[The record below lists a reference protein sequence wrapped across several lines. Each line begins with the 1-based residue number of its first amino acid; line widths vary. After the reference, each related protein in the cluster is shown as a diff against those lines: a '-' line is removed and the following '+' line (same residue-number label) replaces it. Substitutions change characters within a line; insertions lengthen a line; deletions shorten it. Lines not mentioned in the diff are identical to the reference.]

1 MSCCAGCKAV
11 EREFDRKVAEGDLKR
26 FLARGPDV
34 TTRKMLAAIR
44 EAPRPA
50 GATLL
55 DIGGGIG
62 AIHHALLDEGYARAG
77 HVDGSSAYLA
87 MASAEAAR
95 RGHEGRVVF
104 HHGNFHALAATV
116 DAADLVTLDRVVCC
130 DPEGVGLLRAAA
142 DRARRLLAFSYPR
155 ARWYNRTIVAL
166 ANGWRQLWRQPF
178 RAYVHDPNAMT
189 AVLER
194 AGLRRRWSGGTW
206 IWSVELFERSAS

>member
-1 MSCCAGCKAV
+1 
-11 EREFDRKVAEGDLKR
+11 
-26 FLARGPDV
+26 
-34 TTRKMLAAIR
+34 ML
-44 EAPRPA
+44 
-50 GATLL
+50 
-55 DIGGGIG
+55 
-62 AIHHALLDEGYARAG
+62 LLDEGYARAG

-87 MASAEAAR
+87 MASARPPR

-104 HHGNFHALAATV
+104 HHGRLPCARR
-116 DAADLVTLDRVVCC
+116 DRGRRGSGHTRSC
-130 DPEGVGLLRAAA
+130 GLLRPRRRGPAREPPRIAP
-142 DRARRLLAFSYPR
+142 RRLLAFSYPR
-155 ARWYNRTIVAL
+155 ARWYNRTMVAL